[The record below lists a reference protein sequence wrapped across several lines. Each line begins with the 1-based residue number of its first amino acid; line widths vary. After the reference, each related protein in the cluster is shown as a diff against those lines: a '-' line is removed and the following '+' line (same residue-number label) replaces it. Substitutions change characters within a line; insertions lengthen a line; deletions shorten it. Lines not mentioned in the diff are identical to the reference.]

1 MNAITLELQPI
12 INLTDEQ
19 YYQLCRNNPDIK
31 LERNAKGQLIVMP
44 PTGGNTGRRNLK
56 ISGQLA
62 VWEEQNPDLGVA
74 FDSSTEFKLP
84 GGGDRSPDAAWVKVE
99 RWEALTEE
107 EQDAFAPICPDFVI
121 ELRSLRARLASLQ
134 AKMQEYIDSGLRL
147 GWLIDPKNKQV
158 EIYRQGQDKEV
169 LQSPTTLSG
178 EDVLP
183 DFVLNLSKIW
193 S

>member
-84 GGGDRSPDAAWVKVE
+84 RGGDRSPDAAWVKME
-99 RWEALTEE
+99 RWEVLTRKNKTPLR
-107 EQDAFAPICPDFVI
+107 QFVQT
-121 ELRSLRARLASLQ
+121 LWLNCDRLA
-134 AKMQEYIDSGLRL
+134 I
-147 GWLIDPKNKQV
+147 GWHYYKQKCKSTSTAV
-158 EIYRQGQDKEV
+158 CA
-169 LQSPTTLSG
+169 
-178 EDVLP
+178 
-183 DFVLNLSKIW
+183 
-193 S
+193 